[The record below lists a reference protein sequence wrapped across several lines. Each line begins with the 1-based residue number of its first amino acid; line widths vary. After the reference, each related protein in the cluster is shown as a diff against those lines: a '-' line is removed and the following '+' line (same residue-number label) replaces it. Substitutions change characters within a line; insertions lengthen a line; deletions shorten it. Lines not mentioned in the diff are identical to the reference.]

1 MARTRRRSGIVTVSP
16 TPAVTTGF
24 RLLPRAVV
32 TRSAG
37 RVEYLLSGSFAS
49 EFPAESVTLYQRES
63 LIGRIKY
70 WCPPG
75 AGAVMHNLGA
85 LRYSFAFGVWLP
97 SDGSERQILTIEAL
111 DCAGNLHRREI
122 RSVCNAGKPDEV
134 SIVCEEVEPLAELPT
149 DPPMVVQLEQSVIAQ
164 GTVRL
169 KGWIV
174 SRTRLATSSVKVG
187 GASVP
192 TIHRDGSVKV
202 AHGYR
207 HYPNA
212 NAAGFTAE
220 VQLTG
225 GQQPTQAEVIA
236 VSEEGAE
243 YQGVF
248 PIDRD
253 AVAVS
258 VSGNLTPV
266 GDAADRQLQPAAVL
280 YVEYPAVENGVAV
293 LQERQQIRLAGWAVA
308 LGGIE
313 RLDIYVDGRPVGK
326 AAYGLLRPDVARV
339 LPRWPHAE
347 RSGFSL
353 QIDQRNFL
361 QNPTTILLDAHLIS
375 GHQVRGEFQLWFGAE
390 CEILPDA
397 LISDVEIWRF
407 ARTVK
412 MFARGQEDQI
422 LTEIQGRAA
431 RRHDTI
437 EVVRV
442 QQIRRALSILEAAW
456 IGNVLD
462 QKIAQYLKERGYL

>member
-24 RLLPRAVV
+24 RLLPRAVA
-32 TRSAG
+32 TRFAD
-37 RVEYLLSGSFAS
+37 RVEFLLSGSFDS
-49 EFPAESVTLYQRES
+49 EFPAQSVALYRRES

-97 SDGSERQILTIEAL
+97 SDGSGSQILTIEAL
-111 DCAGNLHRREI
+111 DCVARLHRREI
-122 RSVCNAGKPDEV
+122 RYVCNAGNPNEV
-134 SIVCEEVEPLAELPT
+134 SIVCEEVETLDELPT
-149 DPPMVVQLEQSVIAQ
+149 DPPMIVQLEQSVIAQ

-174 SRTRLATSSVKVG
+174 SRTRLATSSVKVA

-192 TIHRDGSVKV
+192 AIHGDGSVKV
-202 AHGYR
+202 AHDYQ

-225 GQQPTQAEVIA
+225 GQQPTQAEVIG

-243 YQGVF
+243 YHGVF

-253 AVAVS
+253 AAAVS
-258 VSGNLTPV
+258 VTGNLTPV
-266 GDAADRQLQPAAVL
+266 GDAL
-280 YVEYPAVENGVAV
+280 YVEYPAVENGVAD
-293 LQERQQIRLAGWAVA
+293 LLERQQIRLAGWAVA
-308 LGGIE
+308 PDGIE
-313 RLDIYVDGRPVGK
+313 RLDIYADGRLVGK
-326 AAYGLLRPDVARV
+326 AAYGILRPDVARV
-339 LPRWPHAE
+339 FPHWPHAE

-361 QNPTTILLDAHLIS
+361 QNPTTILLDAHLFS
-375 GHQVRGEFQLWFGAE
+375 GHQVRGEFQLRFGAE
-390 CEILPDA
+390 CKILPDS

-412 MFARGQEDQI
+412 MFARGREDQI
-422 LTEIQGRAA
+422 LTEIQERAA

-437 EVVRV
+437 EVVRI
-442 QQIRRALSILEAAW
+442 QQIRSALSILETAW
-456 IGNVLD
+456 MGNVLD
-462 QKIAQYLKERGYL
+462 QKIIQYLKERGYL